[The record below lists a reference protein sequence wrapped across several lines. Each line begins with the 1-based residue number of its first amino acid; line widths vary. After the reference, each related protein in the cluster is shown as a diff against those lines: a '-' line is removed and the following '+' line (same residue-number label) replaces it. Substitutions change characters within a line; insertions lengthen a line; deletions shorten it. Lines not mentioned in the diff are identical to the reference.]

1 MNKIDL
7 NSNWGLRFEDLNAG
21 PGEMPEI
28 AREKDGWIDATVPCD
43 IHTPLIENGIINDP
57 VDAKECFNSE
67 WIEEKSWWFKKI
79 FDVDQRILDE
89 DAIELTLESLDAEA
103 DIFLNGFYLGHH
115 KSSHYPF
122 IQEVKEKLFKE
133 KNTLIIFLVR

>member
-89 DAIELTLESLDAEA
+89 DGPIGECD
-103 DIFLNGFYLGHH
+103 D
-115 KSSHYPF
+115 
-122 IQEVKEKLFKE
+122 
-133 KNTLIIFLVR
+133 